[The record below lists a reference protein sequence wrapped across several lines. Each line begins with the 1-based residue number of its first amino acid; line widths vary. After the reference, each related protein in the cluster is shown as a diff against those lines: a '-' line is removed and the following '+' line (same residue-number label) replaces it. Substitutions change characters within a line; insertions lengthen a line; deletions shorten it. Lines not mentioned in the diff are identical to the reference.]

1 MIITWKTMC
10 SQICSHWLL
19 LSSSHLVF
27 SLIMIQILWKKSQ
40 IVNYKHAQRYDNHF
54 YQVWRFE
61 NFCDSSNNL
70 KYHSPP
76 KANTSHDLIHWVL
89 HKMNCYKTSFLSH
102 HYVLIQ
108 SWWMQVHIH
117 VHGIW
122 YFSLTI
128 QMINTCNWRKNTCDL
143 WPHGTI
149 PQWSCRWCWQGRIF
163 GGPGFPWTNE
173 WWPVGSLGYRRLVRT
188 QV

>member
-1 MIITWKTMC
+1 MLIQIIQDQREINGMNKSIERLHSYLYFILLLIITWKTMC

-40 IVNYKHAQRYDNHF
+40 IVNYKHAQRYDNYF

-108 SWWMQVHIH
+108 S
-117 VHGIW
+117 
-122 YFSLTI
+122 
-128 QMINTCNWRKNTCDL
+128 
-143 WPHGTI
+143 
-149 PQWSCRWCWQGRIF
+149 
-163 GGPGFPWTNE
+163 
-173 WWPVGSLGYRRLVRT
+173 
-188 QV
+188 

>member
-1 MIITWKTMC
+1 MNKSRLHSYLYFILLLIITWKTMC

-89 HKMNCYKTSFLSH
+89 HFC
-102 HYVLIQ
+102 LIIFV
-108 SWWMQVHIH
+108 S
-117 VHGIW
+117 
-122 YFSLTI
+122 SLCVNTI
-128 QMINTCNWRKNTCDL
+128 LMDASTHTCTWNL
-143 WPHGTI
+143 V
-149 PQWSCRWCWQGRIF
+149 F
-163 GGPGFPWTNE
+163 FTNN
-173 WWPVGSLGYRRLVRT
+173 SNDKYM
-188 QV
+188 